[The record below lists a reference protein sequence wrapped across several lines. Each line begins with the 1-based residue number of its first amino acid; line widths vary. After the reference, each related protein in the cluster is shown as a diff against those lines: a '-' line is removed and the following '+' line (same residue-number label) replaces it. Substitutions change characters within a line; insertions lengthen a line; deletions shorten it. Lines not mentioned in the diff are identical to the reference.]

1 MPFTVQKDDKTL
13 NYSDKEILNLLYS
26 KILDKKDSNDE
37 EFQSI
42 LNLYLDSIGSEIKN
56 YSLTQLTELS
66 FSLGY
71 YFRIFKDKNSVTFIK
86 DENV

>member
-26 KILDKKDSNDE
+26 KILDKKDLNDK

>member
-1 MPFTVQKDDKTL
+1 MPFAVQKDDKTL

-26 KILDKKDSNDE
+26 KILDKKDLNDE
-37 EFQSI
+37 EFQSV
-42 LNLYLDSIGSEIKN
+42 LNLYLDSIGTEIKN

>member
-1 MPFTVQKDDKTL
+1 MPFAVKKDNKTL

-26 KILDKKDSNDE
+26 KILDKKDLNDE
-37 EFQSI
+37 EFQSV

>member
-1 MPFTVQKDDKTL
+1 
-13 NYSDKEILNLLYS
+13 
-26 KILDKKDSNDE
+26 
-37 EFQSI
+37 
-42 LNLYLDSIGSEIKN
+42 LYLDSIGTEIKN

>member
-26 KILDKKDSNDE
+26 KILDKKDLNEE
-37 EFQSI
+37 EFLSV
-42 LNLYLDSIGSEIKN
+42 LNLYLDSIGPEIKN
-56 YSLTQLTELS
+56 YSLIQLVELS